1 MNNLNKYSAK
11 AGLLQ
16 NLLFAYYADFHYPML
31 MFLTL
36 ISRPASLILSGIAD
50 EFDAWLG
57 LTGQQCEH
65 LHIPPSTVLHNMTMA
80 LVFFYHIGVVLTYYC
95 LTSLFLPAAQR
106 HGHRVGRIGGWG
118 PFGPCSFISEYGKP
132 QNSIQKL

>member
-57 LTGQQCEH
+57 LTGQ
-65 LHIPPSTVLHNMTMA
+65 
-80 LVFFYHIGVVLTYYC
+80 
-95 LTSLFLPAAQR
+95 
-106 HGHRVGRIGGWG
+106 
-118 PFGPCSFISEYGKP
+118 
-132 QNSIQKL
+132 